1 VRSLAGLVGCI
12 AAIACGRSSGARRTA
27 RIIAAATIAVAA
39 AAGCGRDAAPS
50 ARAAASSGAAA
61 PAAPP
66 PVPPPDTTTPLEAR
80 EPGDRCRRESAA
92 APRALV
98 IDSFVSSY
106 EDIRPRL
113 AFRCTLRAGRPARL
127 VLETRD
133 FGDPAAVLV
142 YDPPDAPAA
151 ADTLLLSEAE
161 PPYRGAPIVE
171 GEDLDG
177 DGWTD
182 VRVMTFHGSGGRMFD
197 VFRYAPARRRFE
209 KDTVLSGGGNIHR
222 VGAACVRDSWAM
234 GVGTWSSRERCW
246 RNGRWVATRGESQ
259 EYSSALSTRDV
270 SVSIHEIRELRGGR
284 MRVVS
289 VDTVRERGR

>member
-1 VRSLAGLVGCI
+1 M
-12 AAIACGRSSGARRTA
+12 
-27 RIIAAATIAVAA
+27 
-39 AAGCGRDAAPS
+39 
-50 ARAAASSGAAA
+50 
-61 PAAPP
+61 
-66 PVPPPDTTTPLEAR
+66 
-80 EPGDRCRRESAA
+80 
-92 APRALV
+92 

-113 AFRCTLRAGRPARL
+113 VFRCALREGHPARL

-151 ADTLLLSEAE
+151 ADTLRLPEAE

-182 VRVMTFHGSGGRMFD
+182 LRVMTFHGSGGHMFD
-197 VFRYAPARRRFE
+197 VFRYAPARHRFE
-209 KDTVLSGGGNIHR
+209 KDTVLSGAGNLHR

-234 GVGTWSSRERCW
+234 GAGSWSSRDRCL
-246 RNGRWVATRGESQ
+246 RNGRWVATRYERE
-259 EYSSALSTRDV
+259 EYSSALSTGDV
-270 SVSIHEIRELRGGR
+270 PVSIHETLELRGGR
-284 MRVVS
+284 MRVVRL
-289 VDTVRERGR
+289 DTVRERFR